1 MGVLIDLNIRRVVLD
16 VDKGLNRPTLV
27 ELAAAIE
34 RVQGV
39 EAVNIIVTEMDMET
53 MGTNITVEGTN
64 INYDELIETI
74 ENTGSAIHSVDEI
87 AVGKRLIENVRRNQN

>member
-1 MGVLIDLNIRRVVLD
+1 MMDLNIRRVVLD

>member
-1 MGVLIDLNIRRVVLD
+1 MDLNIRRVVLD